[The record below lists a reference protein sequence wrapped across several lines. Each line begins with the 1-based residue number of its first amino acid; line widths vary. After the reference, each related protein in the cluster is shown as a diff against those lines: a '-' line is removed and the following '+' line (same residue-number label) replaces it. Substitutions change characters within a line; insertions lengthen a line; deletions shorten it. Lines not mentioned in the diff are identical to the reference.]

1 MRYLKLTLI
10 YSFKTMKMKVIT
22 TIASCLLVFTMNGQ
36 AKKSVL
42 EIHTRPIS
50 DFQGIINAGLE
61 IQTSENSSILFDA
74 GGGTSAFDGS
84 TLTTFL
90 IGARLYFTPES
101 SAIRRELLKKAPIQS
116 LEGLYV
122 TARHRSRFYTDGDYG
137 ANTNVMIGKK
147 LMIDKLTIAGEIG
160 VGRQSLDGLTA
171 VLPTWAVTI
180 GYRLIQK

>member
-1 MRYLKLTLI
+1 
-10 YSFKTMKMKVIT
+10 MKMKVIT
-22 TIASCLLVFTMNGQ
+22 TIASCLLVLTMNGQ
-36 AKKSVL
+36 AKKPVL

-50 DFQGIINAGLE
+50 DLQGIINAGLE
-61 IQTSENSSILFDA
+61 IQTSKNTSILFDG
-74 GGGTSAFDGS
+74 GGGTSVFDSS

-116 LEGLYV
+116 LAGLYV
-122 TARHRSRFYTDGDYG
+122 TARHRSRFYSDGDYG

-147 LMIDKLTIAGEIG
+147 LMIDNLTIAGEIG
-160 VGRQSLDGLTA
+160 VGRQSLYGETA